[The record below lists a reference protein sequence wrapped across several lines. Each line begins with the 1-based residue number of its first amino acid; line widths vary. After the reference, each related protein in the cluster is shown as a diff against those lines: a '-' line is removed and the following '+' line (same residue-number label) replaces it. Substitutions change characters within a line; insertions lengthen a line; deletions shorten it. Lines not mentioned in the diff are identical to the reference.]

1 MNGDGNTGLQ
11 PASTP
16 CNDNDYSTMS
26 EARSLLDAFTIY
38 PGLSSKGICEIFRV
52 EMGHE
57 SMLLCAGDIAKPKM
71 PNQQMAMIDWAGCV
85 LVYQVRLLCF

>member
-26 EARSLLDAFTIY
+26 QVRSLLETLTIY
-38 PGLSSKGICEIFRV
+38 PGLSCQGICEWREV
-52 EMGHE
+52 HE
-57 SMLLCAGDIAKPKM
+57 AMMLCAGDIAKPNM
-71 PNQQMAMIDWAGCV
+71 PYQQMVMIDWAGCV
-85 LVYQVRLLCF
+85 LGLSGEVLCF